1 MRLHIRSGFE
11 KRLLALKAGSAVAHG
26 PTLESRSM
34 KLEPNS

>member
-11 KRLLALKAGSAVAHG
+11 KRLLALKAGSAAHG